1 MVSMSCKSKHQC
13 MVWEGGVDAE
23 GRVGLEV
30 AETGQYSQL
39 VVLSLESLDGGCRL
53 PHCLTNTSS
62 L

>member
-1 MVSMSCKSKHQC
+1 